1 VVSLLNQR
9 TIKKSY
15 VLSLSKDLLFI
26 ELTISYQIRLRMSR
40 EMRGIMGIKRELW
53 GIMRENGGNV

>member
-1 VVSLLNQR
+1 
-9 TIKKSY
+9 
-15 VLSLSKDLLFI
+15 
-26 ELTISYQIRLRMSR
+26 MSR